1 MGRKLD
7 LGELGDA
14 ECEHILEVINRD
26 FRLRQLETERLQK
39 QGKEVQ
45 EENLKTGQWVQ
56 WPQWGPSLI
65 AEESW
70 VD

>member
-26 FRLRQLETERLQK
+26 ARLRQLELNRLQ
-39 QGKEVQ
+39 EQ
-45 EENLKTGQWVQ
+45 EEQLKEEALKTGKCL
-56 WPQWGPSLI
+56 PYFFI
-65 AEESW
+65 IF
-70 VD
+70 

>member
-7 LGELGDA
+7 LGDLGDA

-45 EENLKTGQWVQ
+45 EENLKTGQ
-56 WPQWGPSLI
+56 
-65 AEESW
+65 
-70 VD
+70 